1 MILNK
6 NNEEN
11 NNENYN
17 QSNIDNEF
25 ENMLINEEQQS
36 KERDTEKKLYQIKNN
51 PKFFIP
57 GPSINDQL
65 SSISINKEDESD
77 NKEINQNLNKNLKF
91 PINLKLNQS
100 QMVIGN
106 KMNLANSK
114 ITYNNNFNNYN
125 NNSRKR
131 NLARSVY
138 LNYDDDVNLN
148 SNDYN
153 NYAFYEMK
161 PDFKNKTDKLNASS
175 NLEIRIRNPF
185 SKSKIVKKNK

>member
-1 MILNK
+1 
-6 NNEEN
+6 
-11 NNENYN
+11 
-17 QSNIDNEF
+17 
-25 ENMLINEEQQS
+25 
-36 KERDTEKKLYQIKNN
+36 
-51 PKFFIP
+51 
-57 GPSINDQL
+57 
-65 SSISINKEDESD
+65 
-77 NKEINQNLNKNLKF
+77 
-91 PINLKLNQS
+91 
-100 QMVIGN
+100 MVIGN

-125 NNSRKR
+125 NNSRNR
-131 NLARSVY
+131 NLARTAY

-148 SNDYN
+148 NNDYN

>member
-1 MILNK
+1 
-6 NNEEN
+6 
-11 NNENYN
+11 
-17 QSNIDNEF
+17 
-25 ENMLINEEQQS
+25 MLINEGQQS
-36 KERDTEKKLYQIKNN
+36 KERDKEKKLYKIKNN
-51 PKFFIP
+51 PKFYIP

-77 NKEINQNLNKNLKF
+77 NKEINQNANKKLKF

-125 NNSRKR
+125 NNSRNR
-131 NLARSVY
+131 NLARTVY

-148 SNDYN
+148 NNNYN

-161 PDFKNKTDKLNASS
+161 TDFKNKTDKLNASS
-175 NLEIRIRNPF
+175 NLEIRIKNPF